1 MVVADGDRAMNLPMS
16 LHAPEGGSAPPPAA
30 DREIARAQPR
40 RRWIGAAAAASMLA
54 LLGGGVA
61 GCASIRTLQADIS
74 TYGEWPPGRAP
85 GRYAFDRLPSQAA
98 RPEFADRLE
107 AAARPALA
115 AAGLREAAP
124 GETPDLLVQLAAR
137 STRTDPLYWDDPM
150 WWRGGFYMS
159 RRGGW
164 VGPMWV
170 RGPMVESPRYEREVA
185 VLLRDQSTGRPLYET
200 RASSE
205 GFSGAS
211 EALFEAMFSAAMTD
225 FPRSGPNPRTVRVPM
240 P

>member
-1 MVVADGDRAMNLPMS
+1 MTRVSLTRA
-16 LHAPEGGSAPPPAA
+16 ASAPSTADADAA
-30 DREIARAQPR
+30 PDRVGGR
-40 RRWIGAAAAASMLA
+40 RRWVAAAAAMA
-54 LLGGGVA
+54 VLLGGGLA
-61 GCASIRTLQADIS
+61 GCASIRSLQADVS
-74 TYGEWPPGRAP
+74 TYGEWPAGRAP

-150 WWRGGFYMS
+150 WWSGGFYLS

-170 RGPMVESPRYEREVA
+170 RGPMIDSPRYEREVA

-211 EALFEAMFSAAMTD
+211 ETLFEAMFTAAMTD